1 MPIESEGNSRVPD
14 RQLEEV
20 NQVLMK
26 KGLETQVRSTEVLTQ
41 KGREEDPLLEEARKV
56 IEVGI
61 VLEVDFGSN
70 KEEVLERLMQIE
82 AKEKQ
87 DFASKQRASTEVRKE
102 GAAIHAAWFS
112 QCCWGVFFSSFC
124 YEYHQLKYQRSRKG

>member
-1 MPIESEGNSRVPD
+1 
-14 RQLEEV
+14 
-20 NQVLMK
+20 MK

-82 AKEKQ
+82 AKEK
-87 DFASKQRASTEVRKE
+87 
-102 GAAIHAAWFS
+102 
-112 QCCWGVFFSSFC
+112 
-124 YEYHQLKYQRSRKG
+124 